1 MQENNKF
8 IAKMTGKGE
17 VPIENMIGFHP
28 PDDAE
33 HEAISK
39 KIRKK
44 IKREKISSCLW
55 AAISLA
61 FVVLYVYLIVNS
73 DIEKKEYLVLSALV
87 FCAIAF
93 VCIYKVV
100 FIDTKIIKVFDSREY
115 QLKDVNI
122 HHLMPGFGVSLG
134 KSIAKV
140 SDINVIDGIESGHSE
155 TGLKVYNY
163 EFDINRELKKVYR
176 KNHNAVFTL
185 ISMSLKDANQQA
197 VDTNRKESDVQHTSN
212 QREKKRYMITYLY
225 PIQMQEEDRE
235 EGENGND
242 RN

>member
-1 MQENNKF
+1 MQKNNKF

-17 VPIENMIGFHP
+17 VPIENMTGFHP

-73 DIEKKEYLVLSALV
+73 DIEKKEYLALSALV

-115 QLKDVNI
+115 QLKDVNV
-122 HHLMPGFGVSLG
+122 HHLMPRFGVSLG

-140 SDINVIDGIESGHSE
+140 SDINVIDGIESEQSE

-197 VDTNRKESDVQHTSN
+197 ADTSRKESDAQHTSN
-212 QREKKRYMITYLY
+212 QREKRRYMITYLY
-225 PIQMQEEDRE
+225 PIQMQEEDRK

>member
-1 MQENNKF
+1 
-8 IAKMTGKGE
+8 
-17 VPIENMIGFHP
+17 
-28 PDDAE
+28 
-33 HEAISK
+33 
-39 KIRKK
+39 
-44 IKREKISSCLW
+44 
-55 AAISLA
+55 
-61 FVVLYVYLIVNS
+61 
-73 DIEKKEYLVLSALV
+73 
-87 FCAIAF
+87 
-93 VCIYKVV
+93 
-100 FIDTKIIKVFDSREY
+100 
-115 QLKDVNI
+115 
-122 HHLMPGFGVSLG
+122 MPGFDVSLG

-140 SDINVIDGIESGHSE
+140 SDINVIDDIESGHSE